1 MDKKIY
7 TLRYQAFLSLLKK
20 ARTDKGIAQ
29 RPFAKMLGVHQT
41 YVSKVE
47 VGERRLDIAEL
58 SFWCE
63 ALGINSDKLYKE
75 WHLLYKAREKA
86 AKAKVKDSKL
96 GDAEEGAARIAA
108 EAEELEQ
115 AGKKAAGSAQKPKK
129 PEARKKTAVP
139 QHPAAKKVTAKIT
152 KTAEVATLK
161 ASRSKATPKKKISGQ
176 L

>member
-7 TLRYQAFLSLLKK
+7 TLRYQAFLFLLKK

-63 ALGINSDKLYKE
+63 ALGINSGKLYKE

-86 AKAKVKDSKL
+86 AKAKGKGPMPEK
-96 GDAEEGAARIAA
+96 AEEEAARIAA
-108 EAEELEQ
+108 EAEELERAETESSGTTQ
-115 AGKKAAGSAQKPKK
+115 KTKKPK
-129 PEARKKTAVP
+129 ARKKTAVLQEP
-139 QHPAAKKVTAKIT
+139 VVKKVTARGLK
-152 KTAEVATLK
+152 AVEVANLK
-161 ASRSKATPKKKISGQ
+161 STRSKPIQKKKVSD
-176 L
+176 